1 MNNKRE
7 GETPTI
13 KTKNMSK
20 ITNKIGKNEEEIK
33 ENPQEN
39 LVINGKKK
47 NAPLEKKKY
56 PLGIVRIT
64 WKKNNIFMNVHDIKG
79 KTIIKFSS
87 GLVQKNSN
95 KKNLFSIAKFL
106 LNKVRVFIKNN
117 FYTVRIIIKGGGLKS
132 LALIKQLQK
141 QQKQQAHEKQKKE
154 KIWDS
159 KIIYFENKL
168 PLVHNGCR
176 LPKKRR
182 L

>member
-1 MNNKRE
+1 
-7 GETPTI
+7 
-13 KTKNMSK
+13 
-20 ITNKIGKNEEEIK
+20 
-33 ENPQEN
+33 
-39 LVINGKKK
+39 
-47 NAPLEKKKY
+47 
-56 PLGIVRIT
+56 
-64 WKKNNIFMNVHDIKG
+64 MNVHDIKG

-154 KIWDS
+154 KI
-159 KIIYFENKL
+159 
-168 PLVHNGCR
+168 
-176 LPKKRR
+176 
-182 L
+182 